1 MHVGVVELIEKLDKS
16 RERGYSAGYEQ
27 AINKFAEQM
36 IIMMPGHRQDIEKI
50 AEEMK
55 KEKVNNRE
63 ILYDNDY
70 NK

>member
-36 IIMMPGHRQDIEKI
+36 II
-50 AEEMK
+50 
-55 KEKVNNRE
+55 
-63 ILYDNDY
+63 
-70 NK
+70 